1 MKLRSI
7 SIYGLF
13 VSKKVITITTFL
25 ISLVVANLDKRNRAR
40 CTDERGLGY
49 LVANA
54 TFLALK
60 CIY

>member
-25 ISLVVANLDKRNRAR
+25 ISLVVAIRFGQKKQ
-40 CTDERGLGY
+40 TQMY
-49 LVANA
+49 
-54 TFLALK
+54 
-60 CIY
+60 